1 MEKYNNVIKK
11 VNKILLI
18 FIILIALMVGFS
30 TKTHADSGYDTSY
43 SGGSSSYSGEY
54 SSHSS
59 SSRNSSS
66 TSSSVVSNT
75 ENNSL
80 ISNQTTTSKEIKD
93 SSKEDIKN
101 IESKISD
108 LSEKIDNNS
117 KTNLYLI
124 IAIAVIGTISII
136 TFIMTIIVLIKR
148 KNK

>member
-11 VNKILLI
+11 LNKILLI
-18 FIILIALMVGFS
+18 FIILIALMMGFS
-30 TKTHADSGYDTSY
+30 TKAHADSGYDTSY

-80 ISNQTTTSKEIKD
+80 ISNQTTTSNEIKD
-93 SSKEDIKN
+93 SSKEEIKN
-101 IESKISD
+101 LESKISD

>member
-1 MEKYNNVIKK
+1 
-11 VNKILLI
+11 
-18 FIILIALMVGFS
+18 MVGFS

-66 TSSSVVSNT
+66 ASSSVVSNT

-80 ISNQTTTSKEIKD
+80 ISNQTTTSNEIKD

-101 IESKISD
+101 LESKVSD